1 MRVVVETPEPRAGLD
16 GAVAK
21 QFAEIQRQLMGMV
34 AVQQTQQ
41 TTLRREVVDAL
52 ASQQDRLI
60 SAVERLMSAMHKS
73 VKTSEASDGMVA
85 AVRDLRASLA
95 ALPAAVRDAMPRRQ
109 PSASLPAA
117 STLTSSK
124 ITVQMPA
131 GLLGRLDALEMALLS
146 GMRRFRTRTFGSNY

>member
-34 AVQQTQQ
+34 TAQQTQQ

-60 SAVERLMSAMHKS
+60 SAVERLMTTMQKSA
-73 VKTSEASDGMVA
+73 KTSDSSNGMAA
-85 AVRDLRASLA
+85 AVRELRTSLA
-95 ALPAAVRDAMPRRQ
+95 ALPAAVRDALPRSQ
-109 PSASLPAA
+109 PSASPSMA
-117 STLTSSK
+117 STSTSSK

-131 GLLGRLDALEMALLS
+131 GLLGRLDALESALLS